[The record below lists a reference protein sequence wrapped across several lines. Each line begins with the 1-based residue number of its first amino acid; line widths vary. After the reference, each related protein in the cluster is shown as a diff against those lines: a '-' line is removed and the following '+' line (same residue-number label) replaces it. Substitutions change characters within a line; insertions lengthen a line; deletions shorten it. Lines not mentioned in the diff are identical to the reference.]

1 MKLNK
6 ECLTNEVGMPLSQ
19 WGIDHISTEHD
30 SIVTM
35 VMLKLLEA
43 WEEGFPAD
51 TRISQLSFAN

>member
-6 ECLTNEVGMPLSQ
+6 ECPTNEVGMPISQ
-19 WGIDHISTEHD
+19 WGIDHISAEHD

-35 VMLKLLEA
+35 VMLELLEA